1 MNIQSFF
8 TKFYLQIHIFL
19 PTFVIRMKKYVI
31 ILFLIA
37 ILTSCHSSKKVTA
50 SDPIYGNTE
59 NYSSDGPEQEQEIKI
74 NGKQRKAIV
83 KEANKWLGTPY
94 KYAGESRNGTDCSGM
109 VMTIYKDV
117 CGIKLPRNSA
127 KQADFCKKIK
137 KKDLRPGDLLFFATG
152 KDKKK
157 VSHVGIY
164 IGDDKMIH
172 ASTSRGVVI
181 NKITEQ
187 YYEKTFI
194 SCGKVVK

>member
-1 MNIQSFF
+1 MNIQLFF

-50 SDPIYGNTE
+50 SDPIYSNTE

-127 KQADFCKKIK
+127 KQADFCEKIK
-137 KKDLRPGDLLFFATG
+137 KKNLRPGDLLFFATG